1 MGGKKSPLWLELLLL
16 YILWTIKKKQKK
28 QQPCSPIKKQI
39 KKQAMARED
48 KYGGLILMI
57 LLNIFIVQRVHDV
70 KRHVYIILYND
81 VNQA

>member
-1 MGGKKSPLWLELLLL
+1 
-16 YILWTIKKKQKK
+16 
-28 QQPCSPIKKQI
+28 
-39 KKQAMARED
+39 MARED

-57 LLNIFIVQRVHDV
+57 LLKIFIVQRVHDV